1 MGLLRINV
9 LVASTSPDLEAEGI
23 ARSVEARPDMNLVEG
38 HCLAAEEVNKVLESI
53 PSSTPCALVLVERVS
68 ESDELAQ
75 SWLAK
80 RANLVVLRVDIK
92 GQVRIG
98 VRDPRLE
105 PLLAA
110 LRELVQGIDGQKR
123 ERIAH
128 IRFDSGGAPRDSG
141 PAVSR
146 VVRQRVL
153 LHAGIN
159 WAHRILRDAVARV
172 PDENGDVNG
181 LSVTRATLLHSL
193 DATSPRDQPPELR
206 DA

>member
-1 MGLLRINV
+1 MGLLRVNV

-128 IRFDSGGAPRDSG
+128 IRFDSGGGRAIVAPQFLES
-141 PAVSR
+141 
-146 VVRQRVL
+146 
-153 LHAGIN
+153 
-159 WAHRILRDAVARV
+159 
-172 PDENGDVNG
+172 
-181 LSVTRATLLHSL
+181 
-193 DATSPRDQPPELR
+193 
-206 DA
+206 